1 MGVRIVGRA
10 WNTGVGREGESDG
23 IIFAAKFPGPG
34 ATVPAGALAWLAPG
48 TPPHRGGGPPC
59 FATEIDLRPYFGDGD
74 PVEIDPYQG
83 LVRHLRKG
91 YAFPVRPA
99 AA

>member
-34 ATVPAGALAWLAPG
+34 ATVPAGALA
-48 TPPHRGGGPPC
+48 
-59 FATEIDLRPYFGDGD
+59 
-74 PVEIDPYQG
+74 
-83 LVRHLRKG
+83 
-91 YAFPVRPA
+91 
-99 AA
+99 